1 MGCRDT
7 HTRGAPGSCRLIFS
21 CVWLLVAAWFA
32 QLSYERVQRFQ
43 GLRERLLSSLH
54 QNLTDGAKRVS
65 LSAYDLLWQTHLNIL
80 CLIFHLS
87 RCTVANSA
95 ACYDRGED
103 VGILPVVMTARE
115 LSQVQR
121 QIGLADVVIGAHH
134 ATLQQAMEAIQV
146 GRVTLPPR

>member
-1 MGCRDT
+1 M
-7 HTRGAPGSCRLIFS
+7 
-21 CVWLLVAAWFA
+21 
-32 QLSYERVQRFQ
+32 
-43 GLRERLLSSLH
+43 
-54 QNLTDGAKRVS
+54 
-65 LSAYDLLWQTHLNIL
+65 
-80 CLIFHLS
+80 
-87 RCTVANSA
+87 ANSA

-134 ATLQQAMEAIQV
+134 ATLQQAMEANQV